1 MYVTCYACNGSG
13 HNHNIYMENI
23 MFHEG
28 TDIPSYV
35 CITCYSQFWWEDK
48 DLRGKIWIED
58 NIAPITP
65 PSSP

>member
-1 MYVTCYACNGSG
+1 MYVTCPHCNGSG

-35 CITCYSQFWWEDK
+35 CITCYSPFWWEDK
-48 DLRGKIWIED
+48 NLRGKIWIED
-58 NIAPITP
+58 NITPITP